1 MKKFCCGENKCF
13 RIFSSIDAF
22 KKHVRSH
29 VLPLDKAKNSNEQ
42 LTVVQ
47 NTDNGDTFE
56 NPIVN
61 LNSAIPSY
69 HEPVSFNITEFQDEL
84 HSNIIHFMS
93 EMYNNSLIPRN
104 FIQFIVSEVKKIFCD
119 KTIPHLKNIT
129 THLMKNS
136 NCS

>member
-1 MKKFCCGENKCF
+1 LSEKAFFYHLKLFHKSMKKFCCGENKCF
-13 RIFSSIDAF
+13 RIFFSIDAI
-22 KKHVRSH
+22 KRHVRSH

-42 LTVVQ
+42 LTVVE

-84 HSNIIHFMS
+84 HSNI
-93 EMYNNSLIPRN
+93 
-104 FIQFIVSEVKKIFCD
+104 VKIFGWEKMCCH
-119 KTIPHLKNIT
+119 KIPVLIV
-129 THLMKNS
+129 LYV
-136 NCS
+136 